1 MSAALPIAAAH
12 SAPVT
17 ARGGPDL
24 EAMGRAAAA
33 AANAGARLLVL
44 PELAPWPFFPIDDP
58 AHWRHVAE
66 PLEGRT
72 VAAAAELAARHGIA
86 LLVPFVLA
94 RAEGR
99 PLNAVT
105 LVAPDAAPR
114 LVARKI
120 HIPPRGGED
129 AFGEA
134 DHFDGGEPEV
144 TVFEVGGFQ
153 CAVLVCYDRRFPET
167 WRAARA
173 AGAEIVISP
182 VAGPSSEADDF
193 FLCELRTHARENG
206 VYAVSSARTGT
217 ETIAGRSIRHSGA
230 SAIVAPTGDVVAGL
244 SARDAPGLVLA
255 RIDRGVLAEA
265 RQRFPYFET
274 KRALRTQQTSKKEL
288 Q

>member
-1 MSAALPIAAAH
+1 MSAVLPIAAAH
-12 SAPVT
+12 AAPVT

-33 AANAGARLLVL
+33 AAQAGARLLVL

-66 PLEGRT
+66 PLEGWT
-72 VAAAAELAARHGIA
+72 VSAAAGFAAQHGIA

-99 PLNAVT
+99 PLNAVA
-105 LVAPDAAPR
+105 LAAPDAAPR
-114 LVARKI
+114 LVATKI
-120 HIPPRGGED
+120 HIPPRSGED

-134 DHFDGGEPEV
+134 DHFDAGEPEV
-144 TVFEVGGFQ
+144 SVFDVGGFM

-173 AGAEIVISP
+173 AGAQLVIAP
-182 VAGPSSEADDF
+182 VSGPSSEADDF

-206 VYAVSSARTGT
+206 VYAVAAARTGT

-230 SAIVAPTGDVVAGL
+230 SAIVAPTGEVVAART
-244 SARDAPGLVLA
+244 ARDEPGLVLA
-255 RIDRGVLAEA
+255 QIDRGILAEA

-274 KRALRTQQTSKKEL
+274 RRALRTQQTSKEEL